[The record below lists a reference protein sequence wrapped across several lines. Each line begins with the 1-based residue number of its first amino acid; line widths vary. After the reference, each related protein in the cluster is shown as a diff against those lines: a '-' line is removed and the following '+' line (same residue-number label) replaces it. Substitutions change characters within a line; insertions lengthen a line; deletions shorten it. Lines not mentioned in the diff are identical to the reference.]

1 MVTARAAPLIG
12 NQHPGFI
19 FTPFPKVPIDG
30 LPRWKAFGQIPPDNA
45 IFGQVKDGFYNRFEG
60 PDAFSF
66 DTNEFFNTLPQRRLP
81 GEGPSGR
88 RNMIVARNLNPD

>member
-1 MVTARAAPLIG
+1 LAISTQVSSLPHFRKYHRVAGA
-12 NQHPGFI
+12 
-19 FTPFPKVPIDG
+19 IDG

-88 RNMIVARNLNPD
+88 RNMIVARN